1 MVGQSP
7 YMQTDRSVL
16 NRYIN
21 IANGIVLS
29 DEIFFKKKKKLLT
42 LGKNLQVKQIQIF
55 LD

>member
-1 MVGQSP
+1 MLGQSP
-7 YMQTDRSVL
+7 YTQTDKRSVL

-29 DEIFFKKKKKLLT
+29 DEIFFKKKNLLT
-42 LGKNLQVKQIQIF
+42 LGKNLQVKQIQFF